1 MVGEIWGSGTDPRSP
16 GCSSGLD
23 SEVLYTSAPG
33 ALGDAELKQ
42 ALLAGKSRAT
52 SPPHPPVPGLEAM
65 LPLSGAVPGL
75 GYGSDLIRALITAL

>member
-1 MVGEIWGSGTDPRSP
+1 MGEIWGSGTDPKSP

-75 GYGSDLIRALITAL
+75 GYSSDLIRALITAL